1 MSEGTLASVASSTNI
16 AWSHDVD
23 EVLGTHRFRVDGR
36 LAWVRCA
43 GTGKY
48 TLLMVHPKRGRQAM
62 EAMGVLASF
71 AGIAVHD
78 AWAPY
83 HTYAAPDHRLCC
95 ACPARTAGRH
105 RCRPA
110 GQWCWATQAAEAF
123 TAMQDLVREAISQ
136 GRDAVDPAALAAQL
150 RLFRSAVLTG
160 ASQTAA
166 CSGALMKKHD
176 ALARRLRDRQ
186 DDYLRFTVDFRGAA

>member
-1 MSEGTLASVASSTNI
+1 
-16 AWSHDVD
+16 
-23 EVLGTHRFRVDGR
+23 
-36 LAWVRCA
+36 
-43 GTGKY
+43 
-48 TLLMVHPKRGRQAM
+48 
-62 EAMGVLASF
+62 
-71 AGIAVHD
+71 
-78 AWAPY
+78 
-83 HTYAAPDHRLCC
+83 
-95 ACPARTAGRH
+95 
-105 RCRPA
+105 
-110 GQWCWATQAAEAF
+110 
-123 TAMQDLVREAISQ
+123 MQDLVREAISQ